1 MKQDKKKKKVGIYT
15 KMRFKLSVRERNGER
30 EHSAQE
36 IYRGRGKKSL
46 LVVRERERVCVKK
59 G

>member
-1 MKQDKKKKKVGIYT
+1 
-15 KMRFKLSVRERNGER
+15 MRFKLSVRERNGER